1 LRLLMD
7 IVISLRRRTQRDG
20 SSDEESCLPGK
31 GWAVCESLF
40 ATSLG
45 YEYVLPGR
53 AGQEPMGALLKVHC
67 LDVVEVLVIVPA
79 FPETPVGVKTI
90 RLGNDQ
96 KVKRPPTVG
105 AMLLFEL

>member
-1 LRLLMD
+1 
-7 IVISLRRRTQRDG
+7 
-20 SSDEESCLPGK
+20 
-31 GWAVCESLF
+31 
-40 ATSLG
+40 
-45 YEYVLPGR
+45 
-53 AGQEPMGALLKVHC
+53 MGALLKVHC